1 MSSVQ
6 SAFAQVGPREKYLV
20 ATGAVSAVTV
30 KDGEVV
36 TSSMSEAD
44 FTAATTTAAPAVVS
58 GNLLFDLGKTVTVY
72 DPDTLLSVAKYQ
84 KVALV
89 NGAGTQG
96 NDADVAADLYVRVW
110 NDAGDAPA
118 LARVG

>member
-20 ATGAVSAVTV
+20 ATAGTASAVTV
-30 KDGEVV
+30 DDGKVV
-36 TSSMSEAD
+36 ESSMSVAD
-44 FTAATTTAAPAVVS
+44 FAAATTTSAVAS
-58 GNLLFDLGKTVTVY
+58 GDLFFDLGKTVTVY
-72 DPDTLLSVAKYQ
+72 DPDTLLSVEKYQ

-96 NDADVAADLYVRVW
+96 NDADVTTDRYVRVW
-110 NDAGDAPA
+110 NDAGTAPA
-118 LARVG
+118 LARLG

>member
-20 ATGAVSAVTV
+20 ATGAAIGVVVDA
-30 KDGEVV
+30 GEVV
-36 TSSMSEAD
+36 TSSMSV
-44 FTAATTTAAPAVVS
+44 TAFGNVTTSSPATS
-58 GNLLFDLGKTVTVY
+58 GDLFLDLGKTLVIHDDNTFLAVE
-72 DPDTLLSVAKYQ
+72 KYQ

-89 NGAGTQG
+89 NGPDTEG
-96 NDADVAADLYVRVW
+96 NDADVAADRYVRVW
-110 NDAGDAPA
+110 NATGDAPL